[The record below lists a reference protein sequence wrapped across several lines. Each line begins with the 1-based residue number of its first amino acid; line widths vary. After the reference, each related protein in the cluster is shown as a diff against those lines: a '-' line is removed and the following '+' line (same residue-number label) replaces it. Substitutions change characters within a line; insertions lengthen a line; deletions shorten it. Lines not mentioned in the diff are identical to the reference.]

1 MAPRAESRKVANS
14 LVALSSSAILVVY
27 AAGFLKTRAASAML
41 DEASNGRRP
50 SMPSPSTAGETPT
63 AVTRDVASASAAS
76 ASTTATHLISPSTP
90 GTEPVAGAPRTTA
103 ASATPSSAASAETS
117 SIPTPGTTA
126 NAPAGI
132 VAAPLTLQAPEP
144 VATTVETT
152 LQATPAASSAP
163 VEEKKVAALLMPKE
177 QYKDGSY
184 LGWGTS
190 RHGDIQASVTIANGR
205 ITDASIA
212 QCRTRYSCN
221 VIEHLPPQVMERQS
235 PDVDYVSGATQSA
248 NAFYFAVVEALAHAK

>member
-1 MAPRAESRKVANS
+1 M
-14 LVALSSSAILVVY
+14 
-27 AAGFLKTRAASAML
+27 
-41 DEASNGRRP
+41 
-50 SMPSPSTAGETPT
+50 
-63 AVTRDVASASAAS
+63 
-76 ASTTATHLISPSTP
+76 
-90 GTEPVAGAPRTTA
+90 
-103 ASATPSSAASAETS
+103 
-117 SIPTPGTTA
+117 
-126 NAPAGI
+126 
-132 VAAPLTLQAPEP
+132 TLQAPEP